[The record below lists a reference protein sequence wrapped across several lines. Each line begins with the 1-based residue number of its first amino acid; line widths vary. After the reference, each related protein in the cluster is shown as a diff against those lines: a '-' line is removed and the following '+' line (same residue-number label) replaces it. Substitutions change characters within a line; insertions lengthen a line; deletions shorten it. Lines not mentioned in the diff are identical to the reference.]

1 MSQPRRHAFTL
12 VELLV
17 VIGIIAVLIA
27 ILLPALGR
35 AREQA
40 KTVQCGNNMRQ
51 IGLAMRM
58 YSNDNKGLVPP
69 GNEFSPGPEYGAS
82 SASPAVAFWSF
93 FDVLWMNKYVRHE
106 GRKPGVAA
114 QGPAPAGVFGVI
126 FPANE
131 RGIFTC
137 PSENLTNSIGDT
149 SYDTNFHYGI
159 TVEAAPE
166 VDINGVESTGRPP
179 GIYFRIPKWI
189 KWTYLKSGK
198 ILLAEQYRSEPV
210 IFQPS
215 SATTGLPKH
224 VKLRHG
230 GRNTVNKDKVN
241 GGNYLFADGHVEYS
255 TEYHR
260 ACNSAATGS
269 LAFMMDNYKRWWD
282 HGTLMGNY

>member
-1 MSQPRRHAFTL
+1 MLFRSRSGACRELRQHRAYRTAARPIVFRSRR
-12 VELLV
+12 
-17 VIGIIAVLIA
+17 
-27 ILLPALGR
+27 R
-35 AREQA
+35 
-40 KTVQCGNNMRQ
+40 
-51 IGLAMRM
+51 
-58 YSNDNKGLVPP
+58 
-69 GNEFSPGPEYGAS
+69 
-82 SASPAVAFWSF
+82 
-93 FDVLWMNKYVRHE
+93 
-106 GRKPGVAA
+106 
-114 QGPAPAGVFGVI
+114 
-126 FPANE
+126 
-131 RGIFTC
+131 
-137 PSENLTNSIGDT
+137 
-149 SYDTNFHYGI
+149 
-159 TVEAAPE
+159 
-166 VDINGVESTGRPP
+166 GVESTGRPP

-215 SATTGLPKH
+215 SASTGLPKH

-260 ACNSAATGS
+260 ACNSAATGN